1 MIMGWV
7 AVGNVFPVIKS
18 DMEKL
23 MGKSHYKNYDT
34 HYAPVKPA
42 NPSDPKNAVFLPVE
56 RVITSS
62 SSSPSFLSHLMIEHF
77 GKQMDEIKFDE
88 LVVFTQFQAIP
99 AYILTF
105 QTMEKIETPLPQSP
119 RQEPTISPQS
129 PRVAQPPTQV
139 EFF

>member
-62 SSSPSFLSHLMIEHF
+62 SSSPSFLSHLMIEHLENRWMRSNSTSWLCSINF
-77 GKQMDEIKFDE
+77 K
-88 LVVFTQFQAIP
+88 
-99 AYILTF
+99 
-105 QTMEKIETPLPQSP
+105 
-119 RQEPTISPQS
+119 
-129 PRVAQPPTQV
+129 
-139 EFF
+139 